1 MDSALSVIR
10 QCSRHFRRSL
20 SIIDLIEQGTFSLT
34 QAIWLAT
41 RISEGYSWLVGAE
54 PGGAGKTTIMCAL
67 LALLPDMERA
77 VLARSGDRWETF
89 GHNDCVVT
97 EEISDH
103 HRGHYIWG
111 EDVRGLTRIPPRGGR
126 ITSTIHADTLDQA
139 RQQIAIRCGAGEEGL
154 AAFGLFI
161 PIEVTFLSPQP
172 GHANPTAHPARSRHF
187 PPPGMF
193 PRPERFPP
201 PGRFPPPERFHGPV
215 LRKVQNIYQYNG
227 TWKPVDRE
235 VTLTPKEEE
244 IGVLFRKCL
253 VAGIRTSDEFRAAY
267 LKRRVH
273 EL

>member
-10 QCSRHFRRSL
+10 QCSRHFDRSL
-20 SIIDLIEQGTFSLT
+20 SIIDLIEKGTLSLT
-34 QAIWLAT
+34 QAIWLAA
-41 RISEGYSWLVGAE
+41 RISEDSWLVGAQ

-67 LALLPDMERA
+67 LALLQEERV
-77 VLARSGDRWETF
+77 VLASSRSRWETF

-111 EDVRGLTRIPPRGGR
+111 EDVRGLARIPSRGGR

-139 RQQIAIRCGAGEEGL
+139 RQQVAIRCGAGEEGL

-172 GHANPTAHPARSRHF
+172 SHANPTAHSARSRPF

-193 PRPERFPP
+193 PRQRRFPP
-201 PGRFPPPERFHGPV
+201 PGRLPPPERFHGPV
-215 LRKVQNIYQYNG
+215 LRKVQSIYQYNS

-235 VTLTPKEEE
+235 VLLTPQEEE

-253 VAGIRTSDEFRAAY
+253 AIGIRTNDEFRAAW
-267 LKRRVH
+267 LNRS
-273 EL
+273 